1 MESKLLDMLKEAGS
15 VAVSGHVRPDGDCVG
30 SCMGLYHYIK
40 ANYPEKE
47 TAVYLEPIAESYQ
60 VIEDTKD
67 ILSEVS
73 PEKRYDLFVALDC
86 GDKERLGFSA
96 ACFDLAKKTL
106 CIDHHISNVHFADE
120 NIVCPTASS
129 TCEMLCDLMEAEH
142 MNKACAQA
150 LYMGIMCDTGCF
162 KHTNTSEHTM
172 ACAGALIS
180 KGVHTE
186 KMMDEV
192 FYEKTYLQN
201 KLLGRCLLDS
211 ELWLDGRVIVSKVS
225 QVLLKQFD
233 AKPSDLEGVID
244 QLRLTKGTETA
255 ILLTENEDGGWKL
268 SMRSKDR
275 VNVAE
280 IAVAFGGGGHIKA
293 AGATLCGEVGVLLDE
308 IIKRIGAQLNNDDR
322 RND

>member
-1 MESKLLDMLKEAGS
+1 MESKLLDMIEAAGS
-15 VAVSGHVRPDGDCVG
+15 VAISGHVRPDGDCVG
-30 SCMGLYHYIK
+30 ACMGLYHYIK

-47 TAVYLEPIAESYQ
+47 TAVYLEPIAESYK
-60 VIEDTKD
+60 VIEDTKT
-67 ILSEVS
+67 ILSEIR
-73 PEKRYDLFVALDC
+73 PEKKYELFIALDC

-96 ACFDLAKKTL
+96 ACFDTAKRTL
-106 CIDHHISNVHFADE
+106 CIDHHISNVYFADE

-129 TCEMLCDLMEAEH
+129 TCEVLCDLVETEYI
-142 MNKACAQA
+142 NKACAKA

-172 ACAGALIS
+172 ACAGVLIS

-201 KLLGRCLLDS
+201 RLLGRCLLDS
-211 ELWLDGRVIVSKVS
+211 ELLLDGRVIVSKVS
-225 QVLLKQFD
+225 QALLKAFN
-233 AKPSDLEGVID
+233 AKASDLEGVID

-255 ILLTENEDGGWKL
+255 ILLTEGEDGSWKL

-293 AGATLCGEVGVLLDE
+293 AGATLYGEIESMLDE
-308 IIKRIGAQLNNDDR
+308 IIKRIGAQLDNDDR